1 MFGKRKPAPPV
12 KPRVVNAPSA
22 FARSP
27 GTGLDQ
33 ALEFDTNAY
42 EKALDAHV
50 GERYE
55 RERAQQMARA
65 RLDAPTALERPS
77 SKATELIAKIPKD
90 LSLIHVYSEYPRILN
105 KIANTWNEPREFYP
119 YIDSLLLDSR
129 GGRQGFPFAVARE
142 LNRLAQHYEQFV
154 KRRPGGNWDVTQ
166 RNKQPLY

>member
-1 MFGKRKPAPPV
+1 MFGKRKPALPI
-12 KPRVVNAPSA
+12 KPRIVNAPSVHA
-22 FARSP
+22 HAP
-27 GTGLDQ
+27 GTNLDQ

-55 RERAQQMARA
+55 KERTQQMARA
-65 RLDAPTALERPS
+65 RLDAPSVPERPT

-90 LSLIHVYSEYPRILN
+90 LSLIHVYSEYPRVLN
-105 KIANTWNEPREFYP
+105 KIASTWGNPREFYP
-119 YIDSLLLDSR
+119 YIDSLLMDSR

-154 KRRPGGNWDVTQ
+154 TRRPGGNWDVTQ